1 MAELNEVP
9 GPSGTRHKGKE
20 PAWNQSLKRNPWCE
34 SIMIDVEED
43 EQDQPEVTYDIFMEY
58 VQTKPQ
64 WLYNKLQSI
73 HQQYEYV
80 IERHSAQL
88 AELDLNQ

>member
-9 GPSGTRHKGKE
+9 GPSGTHHKEKK
-20 PAWNQSLKRNPWCE
+20 PAQNQSLKRNPWCE

-43 EQDQPEVTYDIFMEY
+43 KQDQPEVIYNVFMEY
-58 VQTKPQ
+58 IQTKPW

-73 HQQYEYV
+73 HQWYKYV
-80 IERHSAQL
+80 IKRCGAQL
-88 AELDLNQ
+88 AELDLN